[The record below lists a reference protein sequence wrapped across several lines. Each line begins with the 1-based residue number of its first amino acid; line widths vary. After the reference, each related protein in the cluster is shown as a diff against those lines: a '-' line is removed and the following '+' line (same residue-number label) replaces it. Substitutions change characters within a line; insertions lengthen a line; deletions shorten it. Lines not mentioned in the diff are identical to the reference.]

1 MVYSRD
7 ERYHGNRLGWCGPRA
22 ELYDAFVA
30 AGDVVRRKGTVI
42 SEQDLIS
49 EFGGSFRDSEGNL
62 PYGTEVCTY
71 QAWRFCR

>member
-7 ERYHGNRLGWCGPRA
+7 ERYHGNRLGLVRPRA

-49 EFGGSFRDSEGNL
+49 EFGGSF
-62 PYGTEVCTY
+62 P
-71 QAWRFCR
+71 